1 LTEFTSESA
10 SVVSAGWVIRS
21 RFGDPDER
29 APGAIISGVV
39 LLPAV
44 PRPRPTSWGVLEK
57 AGAAA
62 VPVSTVELPPDTY
75 VTLQGAEFV

>member
-1 LTEFTSESA
+1 MIGNVPDTTFVA
-10 SVVSAGWVIRS
+10 RS
-21 RFGDPDER
+21 
-29 APGAIISGVV
+29 V
-39 LLPAV
+39 LL
-44 PRPRPTSWGVLEK
+44 LEN